1 MSFALHYET
10 TLACEPPPR
19 GVPGA
24 CGSISE
30 HIVLLVLTL
39 VGNPRH
45 RRCDRQH
52 REQSSQQPGSALLV
66 ACVPAAAEL
75 FSVGCFPKHQT
86 VFPSNC
92 GKSESRNQTRCCF
105 PACARSQKGPCQKAW
120 KALNFLDQELPRS
133 EQRAAGA

>member
-10 TLACEPPPR
+10 TLACEPSPR

-75 FSVGCFPKHQT
+75 FSIGCFPKPIKLRQ
-86 VFPSNC
+86 VGEPKSNQVLLPSLC
-92 GKSESRNQTRCCF
+92 AVTEGSLSESMESF
-105 PACARSQKGPCQKAW
+105 ELFGPG
-120 KALNFLDQELPRS
+120 
-133 EQRAAGA
+133 AA